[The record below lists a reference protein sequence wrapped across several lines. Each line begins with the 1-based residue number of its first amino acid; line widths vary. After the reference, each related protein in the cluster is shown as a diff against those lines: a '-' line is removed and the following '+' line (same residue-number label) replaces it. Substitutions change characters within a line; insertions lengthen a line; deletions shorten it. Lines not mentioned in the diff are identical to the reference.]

1 MTENKEAKKVS
12 HQAEKSLLLWKLI
25 EDCVT
30 FVLSLCMIFP
40 PCYKT
45 KKGERSMFTN
55 VIDFF
60 LKQPDDFKD
69 NLWFYLIYTILVL
82 FQFFLAAYCI
92 YQIVMDIFYFKGK
105 KQYYSLLKKNEKE
118 KMTTSNFFYISIICF
133 LVYSLFFYLLTKKT
147 VEKPITLFILI
158 PSLIILPALAIDIYN
173 RIKMSR
179 YRKDHPTT

>member
-1 MTENKEAKKVS
+1 
-12 HQAEKSLLLWKLI
+12 
-25 EDCVT
+25 
-30 FVLSLCMIFP
+30 
-40 PCYKT
+40 
-45 KKGERSMFTN
+45 
-55 VIDFF
+55 
-60 LKQPDDFKD
+60 
-69 NLWFYLIYTILVL
+69 
-82 FQFFLAAYCI
+82 
-92 YQIVMDIFYFKGK
+92 MDIFYFKDK

-158 PSLIILPALAIDIYN
+158 PSLMILPTLAIDIYN

>member
-1 MTENKEAKKVS
+1 
-12 HQAEKSLLLWKLI
+12 
-25 EDCVT
+25 
-30 FVLSLCMIFP
+30 
-40 PCYKT
+40 
-45 KKGERSMFTN
+45 MFTN

-92 YQIVMDIFYFKGK
+92 YQIVMDIFYFKDK
-105 KQYYSLLKKNEKE
+105 KQYYSLLKKNEK
-118 KMTTSNFFYISIICF
+118 
-133 LVYSLFFYLLTKKT
+133 
-147 VEKPITLFILI
+147 PITLFILI
-158 PSLIILPALAIDIYN
+158 PSLMILPTLAIDIYN